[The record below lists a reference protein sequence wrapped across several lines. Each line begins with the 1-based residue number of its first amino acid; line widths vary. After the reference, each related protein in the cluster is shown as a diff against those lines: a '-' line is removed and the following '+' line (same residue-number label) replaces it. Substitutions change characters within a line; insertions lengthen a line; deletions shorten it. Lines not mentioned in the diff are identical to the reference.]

1 VVVCCAA
8 PVRFTVALAPLAAG
22 LTVPEML
29 NLVGDGFVGDGFVG
43 DGFVGD
49 GFVGDGFVGDG
60 FVGDGFEEVVALGP
74 DEMPQPPIIKH
85 DMKSAISAVLR
96 TLLGLISVPELR
108 GPPAKFMIRR
118 GHGVGSHQIH
128 LMNRCRKK

>member
-22 LTVPEML
+22 LIVPEML
-29 NLVGDGFVGDGFVG
+29 NLVGDGLVGDGLVG
-43 DGFVGD
+43 DGLVGD
-49 GFVGDGFVGDG
+49 GLVGDGLVGDGLVGDG

-118 GHGVGSHQIH
+118 GHGVGSH
-128 LMNRCRKK
+128 